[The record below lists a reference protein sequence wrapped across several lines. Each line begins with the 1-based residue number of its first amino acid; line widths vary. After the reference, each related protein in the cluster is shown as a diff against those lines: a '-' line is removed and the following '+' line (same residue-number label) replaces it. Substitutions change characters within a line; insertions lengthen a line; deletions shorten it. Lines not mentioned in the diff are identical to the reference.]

1 MMSLRRKTMIKWMS
15 RMTTKLST
23 KLPWHKSLRIHMFR
37 VSGTVRKGSK
47 TAIYRH
53 HFLMQDSLYPSL
65 NGKRLGALQFC
76 FTLYQLLFPCWHCT
90 RRHAAA
96 ALRDSILNPSGQIR
110 AFVIPKSNLIFV
122 KAQNSSD
129 KTLLKI
135 AVVLFSVDNKIN
147 DEPCVPQCPG
157 SRDGTHKSQDGR

>member
-1 MMSLRRKTMIKWMS
+1 MNTSLFLTQRLCELKGQN
-15 RMTTKLST
+15 
-23 KLPWHKSLRIHMFR
+23 LPQPQWQKIGRPPVLLHF
-37 VSGTVRKGSK
+37 VSIVVP
-47 TAIYRH
+47 
-53 HFLMQDSLYPSL
+53 LL
-65 NGKRLGALQFC
+65 
-76 FTLYQLLFPCWHCT
+76 TLH

-96 ALRDSILNPSGQIR
+96 APRDSILNPSGQIR